1 MIKKIAV
8 AGLAALFACSV
19 QAQSR
24 IKLTAAGNGFPNTI
38 GEKHWRSFESSVN
51 ERAGDQ
57 FDVRMLIYGQ
67 LGSEEQLVS
76 GLRRGRIQYANLSA
90 TVASTVVPETS
101 LLYAPYLFDSETEA
115 DFVYDNYLTDFFR
128 TLLVEGGLHLVAFN
142 EIGFHH
148 VYSKQ
153 PVLMPDDARGRRF
166 RISASPAAR
175 MFAEAV
181 GADLIPL
188 GFGEIV
194 ASLQTGLIEAGE
206 NSVAL
211 YARTGTADEA
221 PHLTLTAHSFGMS
234 LIVARHRWWRRL
246 TDEQREILTSA
257 FPSIQQTRKDV
268 REEANGDLAAA
279 KSMGFVVHELSAEER
294 EAWKGVTQG
303 THQRLIEEI
312 GGRSQ
317 EVYDL
322 IQEGKA
328 AFKASVNP

>member
-1 MIKKIAV
+1 MIARW
-8 AGLAALFACSV
+8 LTALFLGLLAT
-19 QAQSR
+19 
-24 IKLTAAGNGFPNTI
+24 TAAAQKPIKITVGGTAFPNTT
-38 GEKHWRSFESSVN
+38 GEQQWLSFERYVN

-90 TVASTVVPETS
+90 TVTSTVIPEVS
-101 LLYAPYLFDSETEA
+101 LLYAPYLFESEAEA
-115 DFVYDNYLTDFFR
+115 DYVYDNFLTEYFR
-128 TLLVEGGLHLVAFN
+128 DILVEGGLHLVAFN

-148 VYSKQ
+148 VYGKESIIV
-153 PVLMPDDARGRRF
+153 PEDAKGRRF
-166 RISASPAAR
+166 RVSASPAAR
-175 MFAEAV
+175 MFAEAI

-206 NSVAL
+206 NSIAL

-221 PHLTLTAHSFGMS
+221 PHLTLTGHSFGMS

-246 TDEQREILTSA
+246 TDDQREILSAA
-257 FPSIQQTRKDV
+257 FPPIEQTRRGV
-268 REEANGDLAAA
+268 RAEAAGDIADA
-279 KSMGFVVHELSAEER
+279 KAKGFVVHDLSPEQKN
-294 EAWKGVTQG
+294 AWRIATQG
-303 THQRLIEEI
+303 THQRLIKEI

-317 EVYDL
+317 EIYDL
-322 IQEGKA
+322 IQGGKEA
-328 AFKASVNP
+328 YRAMNP